1 MGMLLVIVSQRKGVG
16 LKLLIASIG
25 ALNLELIA
33 ITLESI
39 VTELPRKIFWSQ
51 VEHIGYAT
59 APTLLLLFALRYTSQ
74 NSKLSLLKRIAIW
87 IIPGIHL
94 ALVWTY
100 PLHSWIWTGFVYDG
114 PATNYMA
121 YLHGPWYWF
130 YLGYTILILLL
141 VNLIFLR
148 AGLKA
153 KGFER
158 KQYRMLIL
166 GNLVPLLFGFI
177 HGIGWVPIPNLN
189 LFPMGSLVACLVVWL
204 AIRHYQFMDP
214 DPIARLKLVSN
225 LPDGVVVLNPFG
237 LVVSVNPAAQ
247 RIIQEEFIP
256 GEPPPQI
263 LQKLIRAREDEV
275 VQLDQEDG
283 KVVYLST
290 YFEVLNNHHGKPIGS
305 LLLFRDISQLIQAE
319 MELRQIERQEAASTE
334 RHRIAMVLHDSITQ
348 SLHGLSLLSDNL
360 KMELGL
366 DGSQQRAEKLLMLIE
381 EAAHQAL
388 REMRLVIY
396 QLDRQEERVSFIE
409 HLLTRL
415 SSVEAKAGLKVDL
428 KTDPDLQVCSE
439 WDEDLSAILDEALN
453 NIIKHAYADSV
464 LIRAMQDGEESLELS
479 IQDDGV
485 GFEVKNIAFWGMG
498 LQNMRERAN
507 RLKAELAV
515 HSGTGEGTLIR
526 ITIPGKERIS

>member
-1 MGMLLVIVSQRKGVG
+1 MGMLLVIISQRKGVG

-25 ALNLELIA
+25 TLNLELIA

-114 PATNYMA
+114 PATNHMT

-141 VNLIFLR
+141 VNLVFLR
-148 AGLKA
+148 AGLKT

-177 HGIGWVPIPNLN
+177 HGVGWVPIPNLN

-204 AIRHYQFMDP
+204 AIRYYQFMDP
-214 DPIARLKLVSN
+214 DPIARLQLVSN
-225 LPDGVVVLNPFG
+225 LPDGVVVLNPLR
-237 LVVSVNPAAQ
+237 LVVSANPAAQ
-247 RIIQEEFIP
+247 RILQEKFIP

-275 VQLDQEDG
+275 VQLAKRDG
-283 KVVYLST
+283 EAIYLST
-290 YFEVLNNHHGKPIGS
+290 HSEVLKNSHDKSIGL
-305 LLLFRDISQLIQAE
+305 LLLFRDISKLIQAE
-319 MELRQIERQEAASTE
+319 MQLRQKQRLAATSAE
-334 RHRIAMVLHDSITQ
+334 RHRISMTLHDSIAQ
-348 SLHGLSLLSDNL
+348 SLHSLSLLSDNL
-360 KMELGL
+360 KSELEVV
-366 DGSQQRAEKLLMLIE
+366 DNPERTEKLLTLINR
-381 EAAHQAL
+381 AAHQAL
-388 REMRLVIY
+388 RELRLAIY
-396 QLDRQEERVSFIE
+396 QLNQQEEKKGFIE
-409 HLLTRL
+409 GLKTRL
-415 SSVEAKAGLKVDL
+415 SSVEARAGLKVDL
-428 KTDPDLQVCSE
+428 QTDPDLQVCSD
-439 WDEDLSAILDEALN
+439 WGDDLSAILSEALN
-453 NIIKHAYADSV
+453 NIIKHAYANAV
-464 LIRAMQDGEESLELS
+464 LIRVRQDPEGSLELS

-485 GFEVKNIAFWGMG
+485 GFDYENITPGGMG
-498 LQNMRERAN
+498 LQNMRERAS
-507 RLKAELAV
+507 RLEGELAV
-515 HSGTGEGTLIR
+515 QSGTGEGTLIQ
-526 ITIPGKERIS
+526 IWIPGKERIL